1 MVLFRKY
8 KLDRS
13 ENFDEFLKA
22 LGVNM
27 IVRKM
32 ASTVTSTVQLVD
44 EGSDLFSF
52 NTTSTFR
59 SQSLKFKIG
68 EEFDEE
74 TMDGRKVKCVV
85 TFDGNKMIQQQL
97 GNKGVR
103 IVREFTEEE
112 LITTCTV
119 GDVTAK
125 RWFKSFE

>member
-1 MVLFRKY
+1 
-8 KLDRS
+8 
-13 ENFDEFLKA
+13 
-22 LGVNM
+22 
-27 IVRKM
+27 M
-32 ASTVTSTVQLVD
+32 AGTVTSTVQLVD

-59 SQSLKFKIG
+59 SSALKFKVG

-74 TMDGRKVKCVV
+74 TMDGRKVKCIV

-103 IVREFTEEE
+103 IVREFTDEE
-112 LITTCTV
+112 LITTCSV

-125 RWFKSFE
+125 RWFKAFE